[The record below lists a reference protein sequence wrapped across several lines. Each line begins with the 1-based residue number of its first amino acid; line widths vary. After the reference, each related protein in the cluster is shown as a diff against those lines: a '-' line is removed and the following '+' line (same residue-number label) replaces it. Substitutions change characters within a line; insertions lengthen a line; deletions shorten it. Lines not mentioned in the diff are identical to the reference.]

1 MSRRTFVRALVVAAA
16 AVPLAGGMQSVV
28 ASPAIAAEIQAVTIT
43 YDDSRAA
50 EFKPAVASAANVWNT
65 SVRNV
70 RLTPAQPGRRAE
82 IVIIADNGWPRATLG
97 PVRPGGR
104 ATVWMGRQATAQGH
118 DAIRIA
124 AHELGHSFGL
134 PDRKPGP
141 CSSLMSGSTGGV
153 SCKNPVPNAQEK
165 AQVERNYRTLAVQP
179 ADSSRVLVDVG

>member
-1 MSRRTFVRALVVAAA
+1 MLRRTFIRALVVVA
-16 AVPLAGGMQSVV
+16 AVPLIGGVQSAV

-50 EFKPAVASAANVWNT
+50 EFKTAIASAVNVWNT
-65 SVRNV
+65 SVSNV
-70 RLTPAQPGRRAE
+70 LLTPAQPGRRAE
-82 IVIIADNGWPRATLG
+82 IVIIADNDWPRATLG

-124 AHELGHSFGL
+124 AHELGHNLGL

-153 SCKNPVPNAQEK
+153 SCKNAVPNEQER
-165 AQVERNYRTLAVQP
+165 ADVDQNYRTGATRHV
-179 ADSSRVLVDVG
+179 DDSRVVVDVG